1 MGLFNHHS
9 DSVMFDNPCPPGCET
24 CCPLDIQLAYDPVTN
39 ILTLTYI
46 YDDATVARTVDLTDL
61 QEPLTIGLTFN
72 PTTNIITLAGTYA
85 GIPFSSNI
93 DISHSFDL
101 ELVLNGTILEL
112 TGEHDGSS
120 VFTSVDLAPI
130 IPVLPVGLFYSEDNI
145 TYYDVSGTLQLTEY
159 IIVVTT
165 DLLTLT
171 LPATPVLGQMY
182 KIYCTVPGT
191 TINGNVGQII
201 IGSGSSVSMILGDGM
216 IFQYIK
222 TNQWGVI
229 NL

>member
-1 MGLFNHHS
+1 MGLFNHHN

-24 CCPLDIQLAYDPVTN
+24 CCPLDIQLTFDPITN
-39 ILTLTYI
+39 VLTLTYI
-46 YDDATVARTVDLTDL
+46 YDDATVVRTVDL
-61 QEPLTIGLTFN
+61 
-72 PTTNIITLAGTYA
+72 
-85 GIPFSSNI
+85 
-93 DISHSFDL
+93 SHDFDL
-101 ELVLNGTILEL
+101 ELILNGTILEL
-112 TGEHDGSS
+112 TGEHDETQ

>member
-9 DSVMFDNPCPPGCET
+9 DSVMFQNPCPPGCET

-46 YDDATVARTVDLTDL
+46 YDNATVARTVNLTDL

-101 ELVLNGTILEL
+101 DLVLNGTILEL

-130 IPVLPVGLFYSEDNI
+130 IPVRGPLCYCEDNLV
-145 TYYDVSGTLQLTEY
+145 YYDASGTLLLTEY
-159 IIVVTT
+159 IIVINA
-165 DLLTLT
+165 DAIILT

-182 KIYCTVPGT
+182 KIYCTDLTATV
-191 TINGNVGQII
+191 NANVGQSIV
-201 IGSGSSVSMILGDGM
+201 GSLASVSMVNGDGM

>member
-1 MGLFNHHS
+1 MSLFDKFN
-9 DSVMFDNPCPPGCET
+9 DSVMFQNPCPPGCET

-46 YDDATVARTVDLTDL
+46 YDNATVARTVNLTDL

-101 ELVLNGTILEL
+101 DLVLNGTILEL

-130 IPVLPVGLFYSEDNI
+130 IPVRGPLCYCEDNLV
-145 TYYDVSGTLQLTEY
+145 YYDNNGTLLLTEY
-159 IIVVTT
+159 IIVMTAPII
-165 DLLTLT
+165 LT

-182 KIYCTVPGT
+182 KIYCTDLT
-191 TINGNVGQII
+191 ATINANVGQSMV
-201 IGSGSSVSMILGDGM
+201 GSLASVSMVNGDGM

>member
-1 MGLFNHHS
+1 MSLFDKFN
-9 DSVMFDNPCPPGCET
+9 DSVMFQNPCPPGCET

-46 YDDATVARTVDLTDL
+46 YDNATVARTVNFTDL

-85 GIPFSSNI
+85 GIPFSNNI

-101 ELVLNGTILEL
+101 DLVLNGTILEL

-130 IPVLPVGLFYSEDNI
+130 IPVRGPLCYCEDNLV
-145 TYYDVSGTLQLTEY
+145 YYDTSGTLLLTEY
-159 IIVVTT
+159 IIVINSDATI
-165 DLLTLT
+165 LT

-182 KIYCTVPGT
+182 KIYCTDSTATV
-191 TINGNVGQII
+191 NANVGQSIV
-201 IGSGSSVSMILGDGM
+201 GSLASVSMVNGDGM

>member
-24 CCPLDIQLAYDPVTN
+24 CCPLDIQLTFDPITN

-46 YDDATVARTVDLTDL
+46 YDDATVVRTVDL
-61 QEPLTIGLTFN
+61 
-72 PTTNIITLAGTYA
+72 
-85 GIPFSSNI
+85 
-93 DISHSFDL
+93 SHDFDL
-101 ELVLNGTILEL
+101 ELILNGTILEL
-112 TGEHDGSS
+112 TGEHDETQ

-159 IIVVTT
+159 IIVVST

-182 KIYCTVPGT
+182 KVYCTVPGT
-191 TINGNVGQII
+191 TVNGNVGQTIS
-201 IGSGSSVSMILGDGM
+201 GSGTSVSMILGDGM

>member
-1 MGLFNHHS
+1 MPLFDKFN
-9 DSVMFDNPCPPGCET
+9 DSVIFDNPCPPDCET

-39 ILTLTYI
+39 ILTLTYT
-46 YDDATVARTVDLTDL
+46 YDNAVVQRTVDLSDL
-61 QEPLTIGLTFN
+61 QEQLTIGLTFN

-85 GIPFSSNI
+85 GIPFSSDI

-101 ELVLNGTILEL
+101 ELILNGTTLEL
-112 TGEHDGSS
+112 TGEHDGST
-120 VFTSVDLAPI
+120 VLTSVDLAPI
-130 IPVLPVGLFYSEDNI
+130 IPAVPGGLLFSEDNI
-145 TYYDVSGTLQLTEY
+145 TYYSVSGTFQLTEY
-159 IIVVTT
+159 IIVV
-165 DLLTLT
+165 DVDGITLT

-182 KIYCTVPGT
+182 KVYCTVPT
-191 TINGNVGQII
+191 ATVNGNVGQSIA
-201 IGSGSSVSMILGDGM
+201 GSGSTVNMVNGDGM

>member
-9 DSVMFDNPCPPGCET
+9 DSVMFQNPCPPGCET

-46 YDDATVARTVDLTDL
+46 YDNATVARTVNLTDL

-130 IPVLPVGLFYSEDNI
+130 IPVRGPLCYCEDNLV
-145 TYYDVSGTLQLTEY
+145 YYGASGTLLLTEY
-159 IIVVTT
+159 IIVINS
-165 DLLTLT
+165 DAIILT
-171 LPATPVLGQMY
+171 LPANPLLGQMY
-182 KIYCTVPGT
+182 KIYCTDLTATV
-191 TINGNVGQII
+191 NANVGQSIV
-201 IGSGSSVSMILGDGM
+201 GSLASVSMVNGDGM